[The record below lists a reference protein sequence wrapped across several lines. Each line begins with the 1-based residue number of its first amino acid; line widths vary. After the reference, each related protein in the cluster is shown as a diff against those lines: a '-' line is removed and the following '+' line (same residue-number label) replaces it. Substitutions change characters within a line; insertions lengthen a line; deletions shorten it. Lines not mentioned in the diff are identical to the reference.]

1 VGDGSIDFAFSFD
14 SLVHVEADAL
24 ASYVAGLARVLTEKG
39 VAFLHHSNYGAY
51 QGSARVFASLQG
63 GMDMLPVTARRH
75 SRGSGFTAAAT
86 GGRRA

>member
-1 VGDGSIDFAFSFD
+1 
-14 SLVHVEADAL
+14 L
-24 ASYVAGLARVLTEKG
+24 ASYVAGLARVLTEEG

-51 QGSARVFASLQG
+51 QRSARVFASLQA
-63 GMDMLPVTARRH
+63 GMDMLPVTARH